1 MPREN
6 GDIINMLILAGIP
19 SQSLMNC
26 EVVAVGGVLLA
37 SRRWETSIT
46 RIEEALTQT
55 GLKIVWFDLPDGHE
69 PLERHQREAAMDTA
83 VVAMLSTTDGKT
95 ASVPFLV
102 TVSYMLV
109 LCDEGTMGT
118 VLDTLPREMAAAGYG
133 GLPLLVVDVEISHSI
148 IHCATMSE
156 SVPSQVLTEES
167 MDELSRLLSSTGS
180 VEEFLNA
187 LK

>member
-55 GLKIVWFDLPDGHE
+55 GLKIVWFDLPEGHE
-69 PLERHQREAAMDTA
+69 PLGRHQREAAMDTA
-83 VVAMLSTTDGKT
+83 VAAMLSTTDGKT

-102 TVSYMLV
+102 TPSYMLV
-109 LCDEGTMGT
+109 VCDEATKGT
-118 VLDTLPREMAAAGYG
+118 VLDTLPREMADAGYG
-133 GLPLLVVDVEISHSI
+133 GLPLLVVDVVTSHSI